1 MYKKKQTIATMTILS
16 ILSLTLSLT
25 CITKENYNIEETQ
38 KNNQKFQ
45 QEYRLP
51 TKEKREKE
59 ILYNNIDNEKI
70 DKHIE
75 INKETNN
82 YYNSLK
88 NIDNENVR
96 KIFNNFT
103 APESFILK
111 TQKENYKEWEIT
123 QQQYNQGIQKITNN
137 YIQKNTK
144 TYVNKHI
151 QNIEQQ
157 YQYFDI
163 QENGK
168 TYRINMSLQKTFK
181 EKDKNILNYILNQNT
196 KKEIDKKYKEEK

>member
-1 MYKKKQTIATMTILS
+1 MTILS

-82 YYNSLK
+82 YYNSLE
-88 NIDNENVR
+88 NVNNENVKNIQQFHRAR
-96 KIFNNFT
+96 KFYF
-103 APESFILK
+103 
-111 TQKENYKEWEIT
+111 
-123 QQQYNQGIQKITNN
+123 
-137 YIQKNTK
+137 KNTK
-144 TYVNKHI
+144 RK
-151 QNIEQQ
+151 
-157 YQYFDI
+157 
-163 QENGK
+163 
-168 TYRINMSLQKTFK
+168 L
-181 EKDKNILNYILNQNT
+181 
-196 KKEIDKKYKEEK
+196 